1 MSNLDVFLENNKWL
15 ETLPNK
21 ELDEPIEET
30 RKNNNIVCNR
40 NNVFG
45 KYDSSGFIQYVK
57 EKSNIKE
64 KAKEG

>member
-1 MSNLDVFLENNKWL
+1 MGIAKTGSYVGQ
-15 ETLPNK
+15 K

-40 NNVFG
+40 KNVFG